1 MFLPIRCG
9 YKSRDLGV
17 LHNKSG
23 FQVRRPQCGDF
34 VSKHKRGEFSLFFS
48 CFGKEEREYMAGC
61 VLQAGISGGKI
72 GATAGQGERMPCHVP
87 CKEIR
92 LRLQPGLS
100 EN

>member
-1 MFLPIRCG
+1 MVINPVILVCFTT
-9 YKSRDLGV
+9 
-17 LHNKSG
+17 N
-23 FQVRRPQCGDF
+23 QDF
-34 VSKHKRGEFSLFFS
+34 RFGALSAEILFPNTEGGNSPCFFS

-72 GATAGQGERMPCHVP
+72 GATAGQRERMPCHVP

-100 EN
+100 KN